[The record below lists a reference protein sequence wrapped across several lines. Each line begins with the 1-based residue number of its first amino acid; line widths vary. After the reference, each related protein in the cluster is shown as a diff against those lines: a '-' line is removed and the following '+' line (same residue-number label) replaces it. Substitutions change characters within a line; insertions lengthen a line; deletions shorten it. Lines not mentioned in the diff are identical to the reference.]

1 MAAMDSLELARWQFG
16 ITTLYH
22 FIFVPVTIGLATFCA
37 ICQTR
42 WYRTG
47 DEAWLRATRFWGK
60 LLLISF
66 ALGVATGLVQEF
78 QFGMNWSNYSRF
90 VGDIFGAP
98 LAMEGLAAFF
108 VESTFLGLWIFGWGR
123 LSKGVH
129 LACAWAVAGSTALSA
144 YFILAAN
151 SWMQHPVG
159 YDMHNGR
166 PRLTNIFDVLFNNTA
181 VYAFVHTMLA
191 ALLTGGMV
199 VIAISAWH
207 LRRGTEAGV
216 FGGSMRMAIPMVAV
230 AAFLQFF
237 VGHFDGILMSH
248 QQPMKMAA
256 ADAVFDTKKGAG
268 LSLFATG
275 DFKSN
280 PGGLNRNVEIPSLLS
295 WVSTGYPRGTIEGI
309 NDLNR
314 EYRAKYGPGEYAPV
328 VAVVYWTWRAMI
340 ACAVLMFLV
349 GAWGWWLMRRGKLEQ
364 SRRFLAWSV
373 PAAVLPFI
381 ASLTGWTFTEMG
393 RQPWVVFGLLK
404 THVAGSPSVSTAE
417 VLITLVGFTLLYGV
431 LAVIAGR
438 IFFKTARKGPV
449 EAGKAEEPGQELA
462 LAY

>member
-1 MAAMDSLELARWQFG
+1 VNSLELARWQFG

-22 FIFVPVTIGLATFCA
+22 FIFVPVTIGMTTFTA
-37 ICQTR
+37 YCQTR

-47 DEAWLRATRFWGK
+47 DEHWLRATRFWGK
-60 LLLISF
+60 LMLISF
-66 ALGVATGLVQEF
+66 ALGVATGIVQEF
-78 QFGMNWSNYSRF
+78 QFGMNWSDYSRF

-108 VESTFLGLWIFGWGR
+108 VESTFLGLWIFGWGK

-166 PRLTNIFDVLFNNTA
+166 ARLTNIFDVLLNSTA
-181 VYAFVHTMLA
+181 IYALVHTLLA
-191 ALLTGGMV
+191 ALLTAAMV
-199 VIAISAWH
+199 VIAVSAWH
-207 LRRGTEAGV
+207 LRRGNDGAGV
-216 FGGSMRMAIPMVAV
+216 FGASLRLALPVLTV
-230 AAFLQFF
+230 AAFLQLF
-237 VGHFDGILMSH
+237 VGHFDGVLMSH
-248 QQPMKMAA
+248 QQPMKMAS
-256 ADAVFDTKKGAG
+256 ADAVFETKDGAG
-268 LSLFATG
+268 LSLFAVG

-280 PGGLNRNVEIPSLLS
+280 PEGLRRNVEIPNLLS
-295 WVSTGYPRGTIEGI
+295 WISTGYPRGEIKGI

-314 EYRAKYGPGEYAPV
+314 RYRAKYGPGEYAPI

-340 ACAVLMFLV
+340 ACGLLMFLL
-349 GAWGWWLMRRGKLEQ
+349 GAYGWWRASKGTLEES
-364 SRRFLAWSV
+364 SRYLKWAV
-373 PAAVLPFI
+373 PAAALPFV

-393 RQPWVVFGLLK
+393 RQPWAVFGLLK
-404 THVAGSPSVSTAE
+404 THDAGSPSVSTAE
-417 VLITLVGFTLLYGV
+417 VVITLVGFTLLYGV
-431 LAVIAGR
+431 LAAIAGR
-438 IFFKTARKGPV
+438 IFVQSARKGPGD
-449 EAGKAEEPGQELA
+449 EGTAEEPGQELA